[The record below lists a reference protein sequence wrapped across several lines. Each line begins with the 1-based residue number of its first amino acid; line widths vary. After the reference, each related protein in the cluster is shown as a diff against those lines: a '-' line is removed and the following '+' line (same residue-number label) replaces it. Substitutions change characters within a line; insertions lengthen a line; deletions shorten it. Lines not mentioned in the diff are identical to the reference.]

1 MDLIPISLR
10 AGQKPLLSRIAT
22 ALTIAGMVLFSACAQ
37 TSAPGSPSKSLS
49 TPGLPTTASNHPLAT
64 QEPGGTSLHLETP
77 AGQSSA
83 TVIRPFQ
90 TIPGAVKRVEPT
102 PGTPVTGEVPASLLT
117 EIFQDL
123 SERLKIEIEQIE
135 ISKAEQVVW
144 NDGSLGCPQPG
155 EFYTQAL
162 VDGYWLILEVDNV
175 AYDYRASDRG
185 NFFLCALPSLPVT
198 HSPPQHTAIP

>member
-1 MDLIPISLR
+1 MDLITISLR

-22 ALTIAGMVLFSACAQ
+22 ALAIAGMALLAACAQ
-37 TSAPGSPSKSLS
+37 TSAPGSQSESLS
-49 TPGLPTTASNHPLAT
+49 TPGLPTTGSSHPFAT
-64 QEPGGTSLHLETP
+64 QVPGGISLPVETP
-77 AGQSSA
+77 AGQPSA
-83 TVIRPFQ
+83 TVIRPIQ
-90 TIPGAVKRVEPT
+90 TLPGAVKRVEPT
-102 PGTPVTGEVPASLLT
+102 PGAPITGEVPASLLT
-117 EIFQDL
+117 QIFQDL

-162 VDGYWLILEVDNV
+162 VNGYWLILEVDNV

-185 NFFLCALPSLPVT
+185 NFFLCEPPSLPVPHT
-198 HSPPQHTAIP
+198 LPQ

>member
-22 ALTIAGMVLFSACAQ
+22 ALTLAGMLLFAACAQ
-37 TSAPGSPSKSLS
+37 TSAPGSSSESLS
-49 TPGLPTTASNHPLAT
+49 TPGLPTTVSNHPRAT
-64 QEPGGTSLHLETP
+64 QEPGRTSLPLETP
-77 AGQSSA
+77 AGQSSP

-90 TIPGAVKRVEPT
+90 SLPGAVNRVEPT
-102 PGTPVTGEVPASLLT
+102 PGTPITGEVPASLLT

-123 SERLKIEIEQIE
+123 SKRLKIEIEKIVLV
-135 ISKAEQVVW
+135 KAEEVVW

-155 EFYTQAL
+155 QFYTQAL
-162 VDGYWLILEVDNV
+162 VDGYWLILEVDNI

-185 NFFLCALPSLPVT
+185 NFFLCEPPLLPVT
-198 HSPPQHTAIP
+198 HSPP